1 MFFNKKRLNGLLHEA
16 DRKLRQYFKAGHPLK
31 ARVDELW
38 AEEYIDAVLEAD
50 RIARIEASRSK
61 ITIHFDELEGIRRD
75 ASETRDSLLIEEA
88 TGAPAAAPTP
98 EVAAAPGNAA
108 GAPIAAPGNAT
119 GAPTAAPAPAAAPP
133 IPEAAP
139 APAPASDLSMD
150 PFHIQLLRMLL
161 EDQPVGHIIAAEH
174 GMPEVIADTIN
185 EALFDEIGDTAVEC
199 DGLNI
204 TLVED
209 YREDITRILGGTE

>member
-1 MFFNKKRLNGLLHEA
+1 
-16 DRKLRQYFKAGHPLK
+16 
-31 ARVDELW
+31 
-38 AEEYIDAVLEAD
+38 
-50 RIARIEASRSK
+50 
-61 ITIHFDELEGIRRD
+61 
-75 ASETRDSLLIEEA
+75 
-88 TGAPAAAPTP
+88 
-98 EVAAAPGNAA
+98 
-108 GAPIAAPGNAT
+108 
-119 GAPTAAPAPAAAPP
+119 
-133 IPEAAP
+133 
-139 APAPASDLSMD
+139 MD

-161 EDQPVGHIIAAEH
+161 EDQPVGQIIAAEH